1 MEDALV
7 SVIMPVYNRVDTIKR
22 AVDSV
27 LSQTYSNIELIVVDD
42 GSTDNT
48 LSMIQSYADDRI
60 RILCQEHSGANKA
73 RNYGIANAKGDYI
86 AFQDSDDEWS
96 LNKLEIQMAFME
108 TNGYLACFSPY
119 YLYEEGSIVVIPEDY
134 RENEEYHKNLVN
146 TLKSHNVAGTPTL
159 LLKKE
164 VISLLHGEVFD
175 ETLPRLQEYEML
187 IRLVQ
192 LTDIG
197 YIEEPLVSAY
207 RDADNISN
215 KGLHLY
221 EVAGRILK
229 KHGDFLDIRSFLNF
243 YVIEAAE
250 FEKTS
255 ILSDGIKIMH
265 DIVGTG
271 LVDLRAEMITY
282 LHSRL
287 TQQNAVLKKLYQAAS
302 GSFYRRRFVV
312 YGTGNVAAVF
322 YKKVCRYGM
331 KPDGF
336 IVTAMGESV
345 PEAIDGISVSTAED
359 YGLRDILVVICVS
372 SKYHEDVLDNLTR
385 LGYSDIC
392 IFNDL

>member
-159 LLKKE
+159 LLKK
-164 VISLLHGEVFD
+164 
-175 ETLPRLQEYEML
+175 
-187 IRLVQ
+187 
-192 LTDIG
+192 
-197 YIEEPLVSAY
+197 
-207 RDADNISN
+207 
-215 KGLHLY
+215 K
-221 EVAGRILK
+221 
-229 KHGDFLDIRSFLNF
+229 
-243 YVIEAAE
+243 
-250 FEKTS
+250 
-255 ILSDGIKIMH
+255 
-265 DIVGTG
+265 
-271 LVDLRAEMITY
+271 
-282 LHSRL
+282 
-287 TQQNAVLKKLYQAAS
+287 
-302 GSFYRRRFVV
+302 
-312 YGTGNVAAVF
+312 
-322 YKKVCRYGM
+322 
-331 KPDGF
+331 
-336 IVTAMGESV
+336 
-345 PEAIDGISVSTAED
+345 
-359 YGLRDILVVICVS
+359 
-372 SKYHEDVLDNLTR
+372 
-385 LGYSDIC
+385 
-392 IFNDL
+392 